1 MAYFPLN
8 TSATGAIPVLQSLAR
23 EFVVCDHWFASIPG
37 PNLAQPLFRGG
48 RHHQGQSAH
57 AGGVA
62 TIPTLFRHY
71 DMDTIFNRLHDAG
84 KRSRIYYHDISL
96 SLLLRQT
103 WDIPTCASVFPASL
117 RMRRKRSRMIFLSS
131 CSSSRA
137 SSNCLPTSPMISTR
151 RTISARDQLIADAY
165 AALSGNQAL
174 WRETLLVVAPR
185 RARRLFRSCGAA
197 VGAAAG

>member
-1 MAYFPLN
+1 MKAQLGGDLAALVMNGFAANAYEVFKTKFKPETLRDSISQAMAYFPLN

-37 PNLAQPLFRGG
+37 PTWPNRFSRWPAPPR
-48 RHHQGQSAH
+48 QSAH

-103 WDIPTCASVFPASL
+103 WDIPTCASVFPASP
-117 RMRRKRSRMIFLSS
+117 RMWRKRSRMIFPSS

-137 SSNCLPTSPMISTR
+137 SSNCPCR
-151 RTISARDQLIADAY
+151 
-165 AALSGNQAL
+165 QAQ
-174 WRETLLVVAPR
+174 
-185 RARRLFRSCGAA
+185 
-197 VGAAAG
+197 